1 LSNSNLE
8 SNIAQII
15 NPKLVE
21 LGIELV
27 DINYTREGGHWYL
40 RVFIDKPEGI
50 GLEDCQLVSE
60 NIDPLLD
67 EHDPIPHAYSL
78 EVSSPGLDRPLKKP
92 SDYVKFTGKKIKL
105 ITFAP
110 VENQRKFKGKIIGF
124 DNNLITL
131 DIDGASVVLPLE
143 QVASAR
149 LLPEF

>member
-1 LSNSNLE
+1 LSNSNLV

-27 DINYTREGGHWYL
+27 DVNYTREGGHWYL
-40 RVFIDKPEGI
+40 RVFIDKPAGI
-50 GLEDCQLVSE
+50 GLEDCQLVSQT
-60 NIDPLLD
+60 IDPLLD
-67 EHDPIPHAYSL
+67 EHDQIPHSYTL

-92 SDYVKFTGKKIKL
+92 SDFVKFTGKNIKL

-110 VENQRKFKGKIIGF
+110 VENKRKFNGKIIGF
-124 DNNLITL
+124 DNNMVTL
-131 DIDGASVVLPLE
+131 DVDGASIVLPLE
-143 QVASAR
+143 KVASAR